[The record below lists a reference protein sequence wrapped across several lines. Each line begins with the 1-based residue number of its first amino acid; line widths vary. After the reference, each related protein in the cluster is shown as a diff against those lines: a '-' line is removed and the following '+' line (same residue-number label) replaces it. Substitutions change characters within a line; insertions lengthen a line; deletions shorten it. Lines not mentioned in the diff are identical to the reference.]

1 MNLKTYK
8 MEQDQAMY
16 LGIDVSKGYADFYLM
31 DARKQMMEKSF
42 QLDDNLQG
50 HQRLTMSLEKY
61 TSTGKKIICGVEST
75 GGYEQNWLIL
85 LKRLKKQTPVEV
97 YKLNPKGVKHQIE
110 STLKRTITDSV
121 SAEGIADYLANNYE
135 QAQQKWEKSTNQ
147 DETIIASQRCFNLIM
162 GLIKQQTAR
171 YNQLEK
177 LLYQNFPELLI
188 YCKHGIPNWMLR
200 LIIKYP
206 GATAIKRTYTKS
218 VDGIKGIS
226 RTKAEKIKLL
236 ASTSI
241 AKSSHPVD
249 EIMIKT
255 LAEDVQ
261 HHQQRIEDLK
271 DYLGGLYKN
280 QNVCLLMSIRGIAD
294 WTATALV
301 MLLGEI
307 DRFNDTDQ
315 IAAFYGVHPRFKQ
328 SGDGKWGVRMSK
340 QGNSAMRYMLYI
352 AANNVV
358 LHEPYFK
365 KLYHH
370 YISKGKK
377 PKAVRGIIMH
387 KLLRVIY
394 GMLKNQQPFDSSVD
408 ENNQMKTPVYPEQLV
423 TDKSRRYQEL
433 NTNAPISR
441 SNYRKRRA
449 VLECQIS
456 ETDICTASS
465 STTLL
470 QI

>member
-1 MNLKTYK
+1 
-8 MEQDQAMY
+8 MEQDKVMY
-16 LGIDVSKGYADFYLM
+16 LGIDVSKGYADFFLM
-31 DARKQMMEKSF
+31 DALKQSMEKSF
-42 QLDDNLQG
+42 QLDDNFEG
-50 HQRLTMSLEKY
+50 HQNLKMYLGKY
-61 TSTGKKIICGVEST
+61 TSTGQKIICGIEST
-75 GGYEQNWLIL
+75 GGYEQNWLVL
-85 LKRLKKQTPVEV
+85 LKKLKKQTPVEV

-110 STLKRTITDSV
+110 STLKRTITDSI
-121 SAEGIADYLANNYE
+121 SAEGIADYIANNYE
-135 QAQQKWEKSTNQ
+135 QARQKWEKSTYQ

-177 LLYQNFPELLI
+177 LLYQNFPELLM
-188 YCKHGIPNWMLR
+188 YCKHGIPNWILH
-200 LIIKYP
+200 LLIKYP
-206 GATAIKRTYTKS
+206 GATAIMRAYTKGI
-218 VDGIKGIS
+218 DGIKGIS

-236 ASTSI
+236 ADMSV

-255 LAEDVQ
+255 LAEDIQ
-261 HHQQRIEDLK
+261 YHQNRIEELK
-271 DYLGGLYKN
+271 DYLIGMYKN
-280 QNVCLLMSIRGIAD
+280 YNVSLLKSIRGISD
-294 WTATALV
+294 WTASAFV

-307 DRFNDTDQ
+307 DRFEDTDQ

-328 SGDGKWGVRMSK
+328 SGDGKWGNHMSK

-377 PKAVRGIIMH
+377 PKSVRGIIMH

-394 GMLKNQQPFDSSVD
+394 GMLKNQQPFNSSVD
-408 ENNQMKTPVYPEQLV
+408 EMNQMKTPTYTEQQI
-423 TDKSRRYQEL
+423 TDRTRRYQEL
-433 NTNAPISR
+433 NVNAPISR
-441 SNYRKRRA
+441 SNYKKRRA

-456 ETDICTASS
+456 ETDICAASS
-465 STTLL
+465 STTLP
-470 QI
+470 QK

>member
-1 MNLKTYK
+1 
-8 MEQDQAMY
+8 MEQDKVMY
-16 LGIDVSKGYADFYLM
+16 LGIDVSKGYADFFLM
-31 DARKQMMEKSF
+31 DALKQSMEKSF
-42 QLDDNLQG
+42 QLDDNFEG
-50 HQRLTMSLEKY
+50 HQNLKMYLGKY
-61 TSTGKKIICGVEST
+61 TSTGQKIICGIEST
-75 GGYEQNWLIL
+75 GGYEQNWLVL
-85 LKRLKKQTPVEV
+85 LKKLKKQTPVEV

-110 STLKRTITDSV
+110 STLKRTITDSI
-121 SAEGIADYLANNYE
+121 SAEGIADYIANNYE
-135 QAQQKWEKSTNQ
+135 QARQKWEKSTYQ

-177 LLYQNFPELLI
+177 LLYQNFPELLM
-188 YCKHGIPNWMLR
+188 YCKHGIPNWILH
-200 LIIKYP
+200 LLIKYP
-206 GATAIKRTYTKS
+206 GATAIMRAYIKGI
-218 VDGIKGIS
+218 DGIKGIS

-236 ASTSI
+236 ANMSV

-255 LAEDVQ
+255 LAEDIQ
-261 HHQQRIEDLK
+261 YHQNRIEGLK
-271 DYLGGLYKN
+271 DYLIGMYKN
-280 QNVCLLMSIRGIAD
+280 YNVSLLKSIRGISD
-294 WTATALV
+294 WTASAFV

-307 DRFNDTDQ
+307 DRFEDTDQ

-328 SGDGKWGVRMSK
+328 SGDGKWGNHMSK

-377 PKAVRGIIMH
+377 PKSVRGIIMH

-394 GMLKNQQPFDSSVD
+394 GMLKNQQPFNSSVD
-408 ENNQMKTPVYPEQLV
+408 EMNQMKTPTYTEQQI
-423 TDKSRRYQEL
+423 TDRTRRYQEL
-433 NTNAPISR
+433 NVNAPISR
-441 SNYRKRRA
+441 SNYKKRRA

-456 ETDICTASS
+456 ETDICAASS
-465 STTLL
+465 LTTLP
-470 QI
+470 QK

>member
-1 MNLKTYK
+1 
-8 MEQDQAMY
+8 MEQDKAMY
-16 LGIDVSKGYADFYLM
+16 LGIDVSKGYADFFLM
-31 DARKQMMEKSF
+31 DALKQSMEKSF
-42 QLDDNLQG
+42 QLDDNLEG
-50 HQRLTMSLEKY
+50 HQNLKMYLEKY
-61 TSTGKKIICGVEST
+61 TSTGQKIICGIEST
-75 GGYEQNWLIL
+75 GGYEQNWLVL
-85 LKRLKKQTPVEV
+85 LKKLKKQIPVEV

-121 SAEGIADYLANNYE
+121 SAEGIADYIANNYE
-135 QAQQKWEKSTNQ
+135 QAREKWGKSTYQ

-177 LLYQNFPELLI
+177 LLYQNFPELLM

-200 LIIKYP
+200 LLIRYP
-206 GATAIKRTYTKS
+206 GATAINRAYTKGI
-218 VDGIKGIS
+218 DGIKGIS

-236 ASTSI
+236 ANMSV

-255 LAEDVQ
+255 LAEDIQ
-261 HHQQRIEDLK
+261 YHQNRIEELK
-271 DYLGGLYKN
+271 DYLIGIYKN
-280 QNVCLLMSIRGIAD
+280 YNVSLLKSIRGISD
-294 WTATALV
+294 WTASAFV

-307 DRFNDTDQ
+307 DRFEDTDQ

-328 SGDGKWGVRMSK
+328 SGDGKWGNHMSK

-377 PKAVRGIIMH
+377 PKSVRGIIMH

-394 GMLKNQQPFDSSVD
+394 GMLKNQQPFNSSVD
-408 ENNQMKTPVYPEQLV
+408 EKNQMKTPAYLEQYI
-423 TDKSRRYQEL
+423 TDKTRRYQEL
-433 NTNAPISR
+433 NVNAPISR
-441 SNYRKRRA
+441 SNYKKRRA

-456 ETDICTASS
+456 KTDICAASS
-465 STTLL
+465 STTLP
-470 QI
+470 QK